1 MKKLIKNLGR
11 KISPEKMISN
21 SKETGLKKSLTA
33 FDLVILGVGA
43 IIGTG
48 IFSLAGEAISGS
60 VQAGPSFTLSI
71 ILASFVC
78 MFSALSYAELST
90 MLPVSGSAYTY
101 TYATLGEFAAWLMA
115 WVLVLEYAIGN
126 ITVAKSW
133 THYMINFLKGFPFLP
148 AWATEESVW
157 IHQYHIGGILIDL
170 HIPAILLLTA
180 ITACLYK
187 GVQESAKAAAIMVYI
202 KLAVIFMFIFV
213 GGHYV
218 RPENWSP
225 FAPSGFAGIIK
236 GAFIITLAYIGFD
249 AVSTAAEETK
259 NPQKDLPIGLLGSLT
274 ICAVIYALVSA
285 VLTGMMPWQ
294 LIDTGAPIAVALNYV
309 HQDWV
314 AGFISLGALTG
325 MTSVLL
331 VLQLGVTRILFS
343 VARDNFLPKSLTKIH
358 PEFKTPYVITVV
370 SGLFTILGTL
380 FLSLKN
386 AANIS
391 NVGAILAF
399 SVVSICLIVMRYQDP
414 HRPRPFRVPGAPFVP
429 IVGIILSLFIVGMGI
444 AGNPMVIAIFL
455 AWMAIGVAIY
465 FGYSYKKTSVNYL
478 YQVQEAEDAKK
489 SNLEEAEVPK

>member
-1 MKKLIKNLGR
+1 MIENLIKNLGR
-11 KISPEKMISN
+11 RITPDKMLEN
-21 SKETGLKKSLTA
+21 SKKTNLKKTLTA

-48 IFSLAGEAISGS
+48 IFSLAGEAVAGS
-60 VQAGPSFTLSI
+60 VKAGPSFTLSI
-71 ILASFVC
+71 IIASFVC
-78 MFSALSYAELST
+78 MFSALSYSEFAA

-148 AWATEESVW
+148 PWMTDESVW
-157 IHQYHIGGILIDL
+157 IHKFNLFGLPIDL
-170 HIPAILLLTA
+170 HIPAVILLIC

-202 KLAVIFMFIFV
+202 KLVVILMFIV
-213 GGHYV
+213 AGACYV
-218 RPENWSP
+218 RPENWTP
-225 FAPSGFAGIIK
+225 FAPSGMEGILK

-259 NPQKDLPIGLLGSLT
+259 NPQKDLPIGLLGSLA
-274 ICAVIYALVSA
+274 ICAVIYALVSS

-294 LIDTGAPIAVALNYV
+294 LVDTGAPIPAALNYV
-309 HQDWV
+309 HQDWI

-358 PEFKTPYVITVV
+358 PKYQTPYMVTIL
-370 SGLFTILGTL
+370 SGVFTLLGTL
-380 FLSLKN
+380 FLSLKS

-399 SVVSICLIVMRYQDP
+399 SVVSLCVIIMRYREPD
-414 HRPRPFRVPGAPFVP
+414 RNRPFKVPGFPVVP
-429 IVGIILSLFIVGMGI
+429 IVGILLSLYIVGMGVK
-444 AGNPMVIAIFL
+444 GNSTIVATFA
-455 AWMAIGVAIY
+455 AWMVLGIIIY
-465 FGYSYKKTSVNYL
+465 FGYSYKKTGINYI
-478 YQVQEAEDAKK
+478 EKETEE
-489 SNLEEAEVPK
+489 LEKEPVLTEIQK